1 MLNVQDL
8 VDAKL
13 YDSREAAI
21 EDAVRHL
28 LRSRPDL
35 RIQVAIH
42 RYLNES
48 LSLAVAANIAGVSW
62 LQMKEI
68 LIERGIPPRLGPDT
82 IAEAQDEVESLRNFF
97 NNRSTDS

>member
-13 YDSREAAI
+13 YDSKEAVI

-48 LSLAVAANIAGVSW
+48 LSLAVTANIAGVSW
-62 LQMKEI
+62 VQMKEI
-68 LIERGIPPRLGPDT
+68 LLERGIQPRLGPQT
-82 IAEAQDEVESLRNFF
+82 IDEAQSEVETLRNFF
-97 NNRSTDS
+97 SNRSTDS